1 MNTNIRLRTVAIPGI
16 TALSFMKVIV
26 LSVFGGV
33 VCAAVVLNLIVVH
46 NFLRL
51 AMPNLGVLSVLIA
64 GLLVDLPLMV
74 VAMGY
79 GLTNKRRYAVGTG
92 TNAPERKESPSQ
104 R

>member
-79 GLTNKRRYAVGTG
+79 GLTNKRR
-92 TNAPERKESPSQ
+92 SSQ
-104 R
+104 P